1 MMIPLRLRA
10 LFSYLIQLKN
20 LKSLNVIKQLKQLL
34 FFLFISTTYIS
45 FSSLAEHA
53 TPFKNTANIYSIVQ
67 DKKGFIWLSGQNGLY
82 RFSGSKV
89 INFSN
94 NKNDWPIPF
103 NWINDISIK
112 DEELIIPTETKGVWL
127 FNTNTGVTTP
137 IEIDSD
143 SNTFYKAIHHKN
155 SFYAISMAPQHLYR
169 YEVATGE
176 TTILI
181 KNIRNNTLLSSKNRV
196 YFNDQEKLY
205 YLDGT
210 DNYQNIQN
218 IEGITEKIVAAAS
231 TGNMVII
238 AGKRH
243 LYSLSDGSV
252 ITKKEIPHPITA
264 IAVSN
269 NNKSVF
275 TIDLSGTIIKRDLIT
290 LKTQHNTF
298 PSVGVS
304 RYSTLLHDNSGA
316 LWLLSDRGVQLLTE
330 NTVINHS
337 AIFDTKYA
345 SLEAEVYSDQLY
357 IGSYGKGVH
366 TLSLFKHNHVNSVNS
381 INKKLTKKALKV
393 TDLLTVNDKLFIAT
407 FDGLWRFNKQTNQ
420 TNKIDLTTNNNKLS
434 NLILLKLVHVNNL
447 LYIATDDQGLIIY
460 DLNKEKV
467 IRHINK
473 NSGLSSGEVID
484 ILPLTNNNIWL
495 ATGSGVDL
503 VNGQTKTV
511 KNITTNT
518 SAKFIS
524 LLKADGKI
532 FAATKGDGIFVYNIQ
547 GQLLSHFA
555 KGINFSF
562 MSLIDGHIFASAKP
576 GLYKIDPVN
585 YQISMVT
592 NTEKYSFTDTPL
604 HFNDSILIA
613 NSLGVLELPKTTPL
627 PFHPKVYISKTTV
640 SGKSYL
646 LNKTINITSEN
657 DVVTLDLASLD
668 YRPGVTKKYRYTF
681 NGNTW
686 HKISGS
692 QLTLTGL
699 ASGDYHIEI
708 MATNSLGQWSDY
720 KAYTEISVAFPWYWT
735 PQIRLVYA
743 VIIICIISLSVWL
756 FYLRSKSIHHIHTI
770 LQSDIRNYG
779 KTSMQ
784 IKRNLTLALS
794 MLSENKISK
803 SKNLLQQCL
812 NELNE
817 QQKSPDPNT
826 LNGDLLTVAIP
837 FLAEYLLRKYQT
849 KLYFQ
854 FELNEDELEY
864 ELRSDLYRVVYEAIT
879 SAIIKGSGRN
889 FKVVIQKFK
898 SKIWLNISDDSQSF
912 INFNSKVNLDIS
924 MYFIRQIANK
934 YQGSVNT
941 FNEQGNG
948 SQLVLSLPITPNN

>member
-1 MMIPLRLRA
+1 MMMALPLRA
-10 LFSYLIQLKN
+10 LFSKKNQINN
-20 LKSLNVIKQLKQLL
+20 LKSLNFIKQLNPLL
-34 FFLFISTTYIS
+34 FFFLINITFIS
-45 FSSLAEHA
+45 FSSFAEHA

-67 DKKGFIWLSGQNGLY
+67 DKKDFIWLSGQNGLY

-103 NWINDISIK
+103 NWINDLSIK
-112 DEELIIPTETKGVWL
+112 GEELIIATETKGLWL

-137 IEIDSD
+137 IKIDSD

-155 SFYAISMAPQHLYR
+155 SFYAISRTPQHLYR
-169 YEVATGE
+169 YENDTGE

-181 KNIRNNTLLSSKNRV
+181 KNIRNNTLLSSSNRV
-196 YFNDQEKLY
+196 YFNDEEKLY
-205 YLDGT
+205 YLDST
-210 DNYQNIQN
+210 DNYQNIHY
-218 IEGITEKIVAAAS
+218 IEDINEKIVAAAN
-231 TGNMVII
+231 TDNIVIV
-238 AGKRH
+238 AGKKH
-243 LYSLSDGSV
+243 LYSLSDTRI
-252 ITKKEIPHPITA
+252 ITKKQIPHPITTIA
-264 IAVSN
+264 ISN
-269 NNKSVF
+269 DHKSVF
-275 TIDLSGTIIKRDLIT
+275 TIDLSGSIIKRDLTT
-290 LKTQHNTF
+290 LKAQHNTF

-337 AIFDTKYA
+337 AIFDTKYG
-345 SLEAEVYSDQLY
+345 SLEAEIYDDQLY
-357 IGSYGKGVH
+357 IGSYGKGIY
-366 TLSLFKHNHVNSVNS
+366 TLSLAKHSHVNSVQSVN
-381 INKKLTKKALKV
+381 NKLTKQALRI

-420 TNKIDLTTNNNKLS
+420 TSKVDLTTVHTKLS
-434 NLILLKLVHVNNL
+434 DFVLLKLVHVNNL
-447 LYIATDDQGLIIY
+447 LYIATDGQGLIIY

-467 IRHINK
+467 IQYINK
-473 NSGLSSGEVID
+473 NAGLSSGEVID
-484 ILPLTNNNIWL
+484 VLPLTNNNIWL
-495 ATGSGVDL
+495 ATASGIDI

-511 KNITTNT
+511 KNISTNT

-524 LLKADGKI
+524 LLQANGKI
-532 FAATKGDGIFVYNIQ
+532 FAATKGDGVFVYNRQ
-547 GQLLSHFA
+547 GQLLTHFA
-555 KGINFSF
+555 KGINFNR

-613 NSLGVLELPKTTPL
+613 NSLGILELPKATPI

-668 YRPGVTKKYRYTF
+668 YRPGVSKQYRYTL

-686 HKISGS
+686 HNISGS

-708 MATNSLGQWSDY
+708 MATNSLGQWSDN

-743 VIIICIISLSVWL
+743 VIIICIISLSAWL
-756 FYLRSKSIHHIHTI
+756 LYLRSKSIRHIHTI

-794 MLSENKISK
+794 MLSENQISK

-817 QQKSPDPNT
+817 QQKTPEPNT

-837 FLAEYLLRKYQT
+837 FLSEYLLKKYQT

-854 FELNEDELEY
+854 FELNEDDLEY

-912 INFNSKVNLDIS
+912 INFNSKVNIDIS

>member
-1 MMIPLRLRA
+1 
-10 LFSYLIQLKN
+10 
-20 LKSLNVIKQLKQLL
+20 
-34 FFLFISTTYIS
+34 
-45 FSSLAEHA
+45 
-53 TPFKNTANIYSIVQ
+53 
-67 DKKGFIWLSGQNGLY
+67 
-82 RFSGSKV
+82 
-89 INFSN
+89 
-94 NKNDWPIPF
+94 
-103 NWINDISIK
+103 
-112 DEELIIPTETKGVWL
+112 
-127 FNTNTGVTTP
+127 
-137 IEIDSD
+137 
-143 SNTFYKAIHHKN
+143 
-155 SFYAISMAPQHLYR
+155 
-169 YEVATGE
+169 
-176 TTILI
+176 
-181 KNIRNNTLLSSKNRV
+181 
-196 YFNDQEKLY
+196 
-205 YLDGT
+205 
-210 DNYQNIQN
+210 
-218 IEGITEKIVAAAS
+218 
-231 TGNMVII
+231 
-238 AGKRH
+238 
-243 LYSLSDGSV
+243 
-252 ITKKEIPHPITA
+252 
-264 IAVSN
+264 
-269 NNKSVF
+269 
-275 TIDLSGTIIKRDLIT
+275 
-290 LKTQHNTF
+290 
-298 PSVGVS
+298 
-304 RYSTLLHDNSGA
+304 
-316 LWLLSDRGVQLLTE
+316 
-330 NTVINHS
+330 
-337 AIFDTKYA
+337 
-345 SLEAEVYSDQLY
+345 
-357 IGSYGKGVH
+357 
-366 TLSLFKHNHVNSVNS
+366 
-381 INKKLTKKALKV
+381 
-393 TDLLTVNDKLFIAT
+393 
-407 FDGLWRFNKQTNQ
+407 
-420 TNKIDLTTNNNKLS
+420 
-434 NLILLKLVHVNNL
+434 VHVNNL
-447 LYIATDDQGLIIY
+447 LYIATDGQGLIIY

-467 IRHINK
+467 IQYINK
-473 NSGLSSGEVID
+473 SAGLSSGEVID
-484 ILPLTNNNIWL
+484 VLPLTNNNIWL
-495 ATGSGVDL
+495 ATASGIDI
-503 VNGQTKTV
+503 VNGQIKTV
-511 KNITTNT
+511 KNISTNT

-524 LLKADGKI
+524 LLQANGKI
-532 FAATKGDGIFVYNIQ
+532 FAATKGDGVFVYNRQ
-547 GQLLSHFA
+547 GQLLTHFA
-555 KGINFSF
+555 KGINFNR

-576 GLYKIDPVN
+576 GLYKIDSVN

-613 NSLGVLELPKTTPL
+613 NSLGILELPKATPI

-668 YRPGVTKKYRYTF
+668 YRPGVSKQYRYTL

-686 HKISGS
+686 HNISGS

-708 MATNSLGQWSDY
+708 MATNSLGQWSDN

-743 VIIICIISLSVWL
+743 VIIICIISLSAWL
-756 FYLRSKSIHHIHTI
+756 LYLRSKSIRHIHTI

-794 MLSENKISK
+794 MLSENQISK

-817 QQKSPDPNT
+817 QQKTPEPNT

-837 FLAEYLLRKYQT
+837 FLSEYLLKKYQT

-854 FELNEDELEY
+854 FELNEDDLEY

-912 INFNSKVNLDIS
+912 INFNSKVNIDIS